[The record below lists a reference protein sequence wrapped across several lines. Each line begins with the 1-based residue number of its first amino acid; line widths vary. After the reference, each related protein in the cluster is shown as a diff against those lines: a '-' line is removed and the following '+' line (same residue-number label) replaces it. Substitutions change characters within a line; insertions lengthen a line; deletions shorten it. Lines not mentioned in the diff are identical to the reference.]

1 MPYFYHAEYTN
12 LVCLFTFYWQFFF
25 FFFYV
30 ANRHSWDAD
39 WSQVGNLETVIGHKS
54 ALETL
59 IGSRAVYQSRACDV
73 QGKHSSFTACA
84 QLQITI

>member
-39 WSQVGNLETVIGHKS
+39 WSQVGNLETVIGRKS

-73 QGKHSSFTACA
+73 
-84 QLQITI
+84 